1 MSKSL
6 SGPVKNSITGKTNK
20 VVIFFHGYGADGND
34 LISLSDSF
42 VNTLPDAVYYS
53 PNAPE
58 KCEMGG
64 LGYQWFPIKQNNDG
78 SLDLNAEKEIMNSIG
93 LINDYI
99 DEIENVSGVNTE
111 DFILVGF
118 SQGTMMILETLLSR
132 EKAVKQKAWHDLQE
146 SFAQNKVV
154 TGVPFNRVKGGMSVD
169 LDGVTAFLPG
179 SQIDTRQIIKD
190 TKELL
195 LSLIHI

>member
-42 VNTLPDAVYYS
+42 INTLPDAVYYS

-58 KCEMGG
+58 KCEIGG

-78 SLDLNAEKEIMNSIG
+78 SLDLNAEKEITNSIG

-99 DEIENVSGVNTE
+99 DEIEKVSGVNTE
-111 DFILVGF
+111 TLFNKFSNSLIFPGQGWDFKKL
-118 SQGTMMILETLLSR
+118 TAELS
-132 EKAVKQKAWHDLQE
+132 
-146 SFAQNKVV
+146 NC
-154 TGVPFNRVKGGMSVD
+154 
-169 LDGVTAFLPG
+169 FLP
-179 SQIDTRQIIKD
+179 S
-190 TKELL
+190 E
-195 LSLIHI
+195 